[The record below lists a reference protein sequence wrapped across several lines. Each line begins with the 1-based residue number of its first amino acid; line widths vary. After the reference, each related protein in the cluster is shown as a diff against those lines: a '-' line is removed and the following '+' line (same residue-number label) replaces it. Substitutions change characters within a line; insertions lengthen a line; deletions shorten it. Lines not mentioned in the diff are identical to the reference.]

1 MIRTQAHGDV
11 WEISL
16 ARAEKR
22 NALTPEMQASLKQ
35 AIIAAPSS
43 GKALL
48 LSGEGA
54 VFCAGF
60 DLSLCKESPEGE
72 VMRSL
77 LVGLHACVTALC
89 ELDIPVVIAAQGAAI
104 AGGCAILGGGDVIVT
119 NADAKLGYPVARLGV
134 SPAVSAP
141 FLANLAGVGAA
152 RVRQL
157 ENGLIDGRAALACG
171 LAHECLDRAEDVHP
185 RALELARLL
194 AAKPAS
200 ALAATKRWLR
210 EIAPITSA
218 EDGLQASLSLV
229 GGEEERRMLPFA
241 WNTSR

>member
-1 MIRTQAHGDV
+1 MIRTHAHGDFL
-11 WEISL
+11 EISL

-22 NALTPEMQASLKQ
+22 NALTPEMLGALKQ
-35 AIIAAPSS
+35 AINAAPNT

-48 LSGEGA
+48 VSGEGA

-60 DLSLCKESPEGE
+60 DLSLCKETPEGK

-77 LVGLHACVTALC
+77 LVGLHECVAALC
-89 ELDIPVVIAAQGAAI
+89 ELNIPVVIAAQGAAI

-119 NADAKLGYPVARLGV
+119 NVDAKLGYPVARLGV

-157 ENGLIDGRAALACG
+157 ENGLIDGRTALACG
-171 LAHECLDRAEDVHP
+171 LAHECLDRAEDVHA
-185 RALELARLL
+185 RALYLAREL

-210 EIAPITSA
+210 EIAPIVHS
-218 EDGLQASLSLV
+218 EDGLKASLSLV

-241 WNTSR
+241 WNTLR